1 MTELG
6 SMAGIRMGATLRGRD
21 ATRPVPNGRFQLVR
35 IGDISQDG
43 QLLTDHFE
51 RIDPSESVSSELLLR
66 PGDVLFPNRGA
77 RTTACVFELS
87 HADALAGAQF
97 FILRPDP
104 QVLLSD
110 YLAWYLRSDDA
121 ARHFDE
127 RRTGTHVKIIQSDA
141 LKTLCIPLPPLETQK
156 KIVEVSRLQLSERD
170 LVEQIASLR
179 ARLTNAQLILAAKNL
194 THLPRQ

>member
-6 SMAGIRMGATLRGRD
+6 SMAEIRMGATLRGRD

-43 QLLTDHFE
+43 QLLTDQFD
-51 RIDPSESVSSELLLR
+51 RIDPEESISADLLLR

-110 YLAWYLRSDDA
+110 YLAWYLRSDEA

-141 LKTLCIPLPPLETQK
+141 LKTLGIPLPPLRTQK
-156 KIVEVSRLQLSERD
+156 KIAEAARLQLSERK
-170 LVEQIASLR
+170 LTEQIATLR
-179 ARLTNAQLILAAKNL
+179 ARLTTGQLLQAAKILAHPAPK
-194 THLPRQ
+194 